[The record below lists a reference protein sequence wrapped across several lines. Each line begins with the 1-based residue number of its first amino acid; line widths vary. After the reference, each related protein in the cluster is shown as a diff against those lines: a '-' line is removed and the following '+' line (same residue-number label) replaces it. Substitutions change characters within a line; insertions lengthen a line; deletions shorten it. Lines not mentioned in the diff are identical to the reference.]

1 MDYGET
7 ERIQTCIQCLFEA
20 GRRNSIYSIV
30 PRAYGKYLTLK
41 FQRKAAQQG
50 QQQAK
55 RKIKTTEH
63 VIEERIL
70 SGTNFP
76 DGI

>member
-20 GRRNSIYSIV
+20 GRKKIPSIPIV

-41 FQRKAAQQG
+41 IQRSAAQQG
-50 QQQAK
+50 QQAK
-55 RKIKTTEH
+55 GKTNKMKICY
-63 VIEERIL
+63 
-70 SGTNFP
+70 
-76 DGI
+76 

>member
-41 FQRKAAQQG
+41 IQRSAAQQG
-50 QQQAK
+50 QQAK
-55 RKIKTTEH
+55 GKTNKNENLLLKTEY
-63 VIEERIL
+63 
-70 SGTNFP
+70 
-76 DGI
+76 